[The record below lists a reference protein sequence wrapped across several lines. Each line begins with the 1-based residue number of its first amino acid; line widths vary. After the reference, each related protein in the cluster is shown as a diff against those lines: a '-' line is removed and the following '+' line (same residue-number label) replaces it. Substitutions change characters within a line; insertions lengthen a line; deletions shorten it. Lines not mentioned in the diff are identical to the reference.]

1 MTNDIHLP
9 GHNTCTHIVQEFCQL
24 SVGVPLPL
32 LVLGGVWVDHLVP
45 QCPQSHVG
53 ALWDIEQLAPVWL
66 HHLAS
71 KQGPKLQVKYFKR
84 SVNVQT
90 VGQCA
95 NLRSM
100 LSEWIET
107 ILQTRRHNTPG
118 L

>member
-71 KQGPKLQVKYFKR
+71 KQGPKLQVNYFKR

-90 VGQCA
+90 
-95 NLRSM
+95 
-100 LSEWIET
+100 
-107 ILQTRRHNTPG
+107 
-118 L
+118 